1 MKRFSIVQTGYD
13 INEVNRFIDVV
24 INRLEK
30 LSNENTILNNEIK
43 RIKTENNNN
52 EINNQNLSK
61 ALIAVQEATN
71 KMKEM
76 AQNEA
81 NMIIEEA
88 KRNAS
93 SIVHEALVT
102 AQRTENESDILKKNI
117 MVHKSKL
124 KTQIEILS
132 KLIEESDEF

>member
-13 INEVNRFIDVV
+13 INEVNRFIDIV

-30 LSNENTILNNEIK
+30 ISNENTILSREIEK
-43 RIKTENNNN
+43 LKEEKINN
-52 EINNQNLSK
+52 EINNKDLSR
-61 ALIAVQEATN
+61 ALIAVQETTD

-76 AQNEA
+76 ANIEA
-81 NMIIEEA
+81 KMIIEEA

-93 SIVHEALVT
+93 SIVHEALVS
-102 AQRTENESDILKKNI
+102 AQKIENESNILKKNI

-124 KTQIEILS
+124 KSQIEILS
-132 KLIEESDEF
+132 KLIEENNEF